1 MDSSSNHNVFLS
13 YKSQDTNKTFT
24 NHLYV
29 ALTHAGIITFKHDH
43 HLPVGHNLQSLS
55 HKAIRQSRL
64 SVVVFSKNY
73 ACSESCL
80 DELVN
85 IVECKVQLGQLVV
98 PVFYDVDSD
107 YLCKD
112 LGEFGGGNHLSM
124 YEAKFIQQIVRH
136 VVEKLQITKL
146 HVARHPVGLEFRVK
160 KIYSLLKI
168 GSNDVRIV
176 GIYGMGGIGKSTI
189 AKSFYNSSFH
199 RFEGSCFLANV
210 REVSKQPNGLVRLQK
225 QLLSQIVKGAKVKI
239 ANDHIGKTFLQE
251 RLCYKRALIVLDD
264 VDQLSQLEALA
275 GQRHWFGLGSRIII
289 TTRNEHLLTQAKVDE
304 KYRTVKLNHSE
315 SLRLFSWHAFKR
327 PVPLVNYKKLSNKIV
342 NYIGGI
348 PLALEVLGAS
358 LLGQTKKE
366 LWQSTLDKL
375 RQIPPHKILEK
386 LRISYETL
394 DDVKIKNIFLDI
406 ACFLIGMDKDYVFD
420 ILDGCGLFPGVGISI
435 LVDRCLL
442 GVGSN
447 NKLKMHDLV
456 RDLGRKVVNEK
467 SPYEPGNHSRIW
479 LQKDGSEA
487 IEGLVLDLLAPMHL
501 ETKAFERMHKLR
513 LLQINNVHLHGNFE
527 GLFKELRWLCW
538 HHCPLNSLPDEL
550 HPGKLVFLDMQHS
563 KFNTLWQGTKFLG
576 NLKILNIGESES
588 LTTTPDFTGVP
599 NLEKLSLMSCPRL
612 LNVNRTIG
620 HLTKLTSLNLGY
632 CNNLNNLPSNICN
645 LRSLQTLSLRFALK
659 LEQLPDKLGDME
671 QLRNIDLSATAIEE
685 LPDSIGSLGN
695 LSSLFLEECKNLRGL
710 PSSLCN
716 VISLEYL
723 YMRGCSSV
731 HNLPE
736 DVGKIKH
743 LKWLSLIGTGV
754 ERLPESIGL
763 LGELTLLSLDKC
775 KNLQSLPRSVCNL
788 TSLKIFN
795 IGFCPKIELGESV
808 QMWDK
813 RLPNLTRFNIKNC
826 DLSEQDIPHNLG
838 AFSLLEDLIL
848 GGNSFCS
855 LPLNLGQ
862 LSNVFTLD
870 LGGCRNLKSVEVFP
884 PNLNWLILEGCSSL
898 ERLSVSKLKSLSSL
912 NLKNCSS
919 LAEILGLENLYL
931 IKSLQIEGC
940 SSLSIAFTTSLIQGD
955 SGLVHDCAIYF
966 SRMEIPNWFEYQT
979 IGSSLISFDV
989 PADFHLDQLHVTL
1002 WADYSFGKLSNLLRR
1017 FNMHIRNLTNDD
1029 ELTLSLWGTSFEE
1042 GSWVRHISPDYPIK
1056 SGDKIEVYLEVKDK
1070 H

>member
-1 MDSSSNHNVFLS
+1 MDSSSSSNNNVFLS
-13 YKSQDTNKTFT
+13 YKCLDTNKTLT
-24 NHLYV
+24 DHLYV
-29 ALTHAGIITFKHDH
+29 ALTQAGIHTFKHDH
-43 HLPVGHNLQSLS
+43 HLPIGHNLQSLS
-55 HKAIRQSRL
+55 LKAITESRL

-80 DELVN
+80 DELVD

-98 PVFYDVDSD
+98 PVFYDVEFNDV
-107 YLCKD
+107 CEQ
-112 LGEFGGGNHLSM
+112 LGEFGDGYDDEKVERWRSALREVEKLPGWDLRNFADG

-136 VVEKLQITKL
+136 VLEKLRITKL
-146 HVARHPVGLEFRVK
+146 HVARHPVGLEYRVRK
-160 KIYSLLKI
+160 LHSLLKI

-199 RFEGSCFLANV
+199 LFEDSCFLANV
-210 REVSKQPNGLVRLQK
+210 REVSKQPNGLARLQK
-225 QLLSQIVKGAKVKI
+225 QLLSQIGKGTKVKI

-251 RLCYKRALIVLDD
+251 RLCYKRALIILDD

-304 KYRTVKLNHSE
+304 KYRALKLNHSE
-315 SLRLFSWHAFKR
+315 SLRLFSWHAFKT

-342 NYIGGI
+342 SYIGGL

-366 LWQSTLDKL
+366 LWQSTLEKL

-386 LRISYETL
+386 LRISYESL

-406 ACFLIGMDKDYVFD
+406 ACFFIGMDKDYVFD
-420 ILDGCGLFPGVGISI
+420 ILNGCGLFPGVGISI

-456 RDLGRKVVNEK
+456 RDMGRKIVNEK
-467 SPYEPGNHSRIW
+467 SPYEPGNRSRIW
-479 LQKDGSEA
+479 LQKDVLNVLKRHKGSEA

-501 ETKAFERMHKLR
+501 ETKAFERMRKLR

-527 GLFKELRWLCW
+527 GLFEELRWLCW
-538 HHCPLNSLPDEL
+538 HHCPLDSLPDEL

-563 KFNTLWQGTKFLG
+563 KLNTLWQGTKFLG
-576 NLKILNIGESES
+576 NLKILNMSESES

-599 NLEKLSLMSCPRL
+599 NLEKLSLISCPRL
-612 LNVNRTIG
+612 LNVDRTIG
-620 HLTKLTSLNLGY
+620 LLTKLTSLNLGY
-632 CNNLNNLPSNICN
+632 CNNLNNLPCNICN
-645 LRSLQTLSLRFALK
+645 LRSLQTLSLEFASK
-659 LEQLPDKLGDME
+659 LEQLPEKLGDME
-671 QLRNIDLSATAIEE
+671 QLRKINLSATAIEE

-695 LSSLFLEECKNLRGL
+695 LSSLALAECKNLRGL

-723 YMRGCSSV
+723 YMNGCSSV

-736 DVGKIKH
+736 DVGNIKH
-743 LKWLSLIGTGV
+743 LKVLSVIGTGV

-763 LGELTLLSLDKC
+763 LGELTALHLDKC
-775 KNLQSLPRSVCNL
+775 KNLQSLPCSVCNL
-788 TSLKIFN
+788 KSLEIFN
-795 IGFCPKIELGESV
+795 ISFCPRIELGDSV

-813 RLPNLTRFNIKNC
+813 CLPNLIRFNLKNC
-826 DLSEQDIPHNLG
+826 NLFEQNVPLNLG
-838 AFSLLEDLIL
+838 AFSLLNDLIL
-848 GGNSFCS
+848 GGNKFRS
-855 LPLNLGQ
+855 LPLSLGQ

-884 PNLNWLILEGCSSL
+884 PNLTWLILDGCSSL
-898 ERLSVSKLKSLSSL
+898 ERLSLSELKSLSSL
-912 NLKNCSS
+912 DLKKCSS
-919 LAEILGLENLYL
+919 LAEILGLENLYS
-931 IKSLQIEGC
+931 IRSINIQGC
-940 SSLSIAFTTSLIQGD
+940 SSLSTEFTTSLIQVCFLD
-955 SGLVHDCAIYF
+955 IRVCMCIY
-966 SRMEIPNWFEYQT
+966 
-979 IGSSLISFDV
+979 L
-989 PADFHLDQLHVTL
+989 
-1002 WADYSFGKLSNLLRR
+1002 
-1017 FNMHIRNLTNDD
+1017 
-1029 ELTLSLWGTSFEE
+1029 
-1042 GSWVRHISPDYPIK
+1042 
-1056 SGDKIEVYLEVKDK
+1056 
-1070 H
+1070 